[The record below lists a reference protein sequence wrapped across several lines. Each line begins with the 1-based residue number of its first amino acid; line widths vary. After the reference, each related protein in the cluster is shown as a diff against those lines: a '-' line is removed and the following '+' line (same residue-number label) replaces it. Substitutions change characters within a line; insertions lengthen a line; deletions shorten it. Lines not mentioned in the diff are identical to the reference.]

1 MKALIIDLSCVGE
14 VKILNARITSTVSI
28 ISGYYLTLGED
39 DDPAVVTATKLRD
52 EALIELPAYIIPPV
66 KLVNKTNF
74 ALPKM
79 PDKEIRKV
87 LPREISSETSSS
99 EPMIFSYFKNGT
111 VEERQVEKMEVSAF
125 YCPRQTMFDY
135 LTHLKENGIKPVSI
149 IPEMQGLKTLTE
161 INPLLSGER
170 SGVVFLELMDTRIN
184 LNIFKYRY
192 WGLEREFM
200 YRMGV
205 TGEERSGDL
214 SDEEFSRISTELNR
228 TFQFFK
234 QKNRGYTLDQ
244 VILYGTNDNIDPLK
258 NLINDNLPVNA
269 IAIQPEYFG
278 GKVSFPSHLRD
289 SREFISIFTLP
300 IATALAVSGKKY
312 VDVFPTEY
320 KERAR
325 LGRRLLGF
333 TISASII
340 GAILVA
346 GFIYFEG
353 IKGNYENDI
362 EKIRRTYASLNTN
375 AAQMVEIKK
384 QRANFFMSRFY
395 LDFPLRYSHGAAN
408 FIRKLSLI
416 SARGIRLTELELKPT
431 GQTFTFKLAGHI
443 KSEDNIGAQSRFLE
457 FYRELRNFEDIIDAT
472 SSNVAVSPE
481 GTLNPAEKTASA
493 REKAPPSG
501 NKEVVL
507 YFTINGEVE
516 PE

>member
-1 MKALIIDLSCVGE
+1 MKALVIDLSSE
-14 VKILNARITSTVSI
+14 NAVKILNTRISSTVSI
-28 ISGYYLTLGED
+28 VSGYYLTLGPED
-39 DDPAVVTATKLRD
+39 DPVTVTANKLRD
-52 EALIELPAYIIPPV
+52 EALSDLPAYIIPPL

-87 LPREISSETSSS
+87 LPREIGAETSSS

-135 LTHLKENGIKPVSI
+135 LTHLKEHGIKPVSI

-161 INPLLSGER
+161 INPMLSGER

-200 YRMGV
+200 YRMGMSE
-205 TGEERSGDL
+205 GERNADL
-214 SDEEFSRISTELNR
+214 NEEEFSRISTELNR

-234 QKNRGYTLDQ
+234 QKNRGYSLDQ
-244 VILYGTNDNIDPLK
+244 VILYGTNDNIEPLK
-258 NLINDNLPVNA
+258 NLINDNLPVTA

-278 GKVSFPSHLRD
+278 SKVSFPSHLRD
-289 SREFISIFTLP
+289 SKEFISIFTLP

-312 VDVFPTEY
+312 VDVFPSEY

-353 IKGNYENDI
+353 IKSSYKKDI
-362 EKIRRTYASLNTN
+362 EKIRSTYTGLNAN
-375 AAQMVEIKK
+375 ATQMLETKK
-384 QRANFFMSRFY
+384 ERANFFMRRFY
-395 LDFPLRYSHGAAN
+395 LDFPLRYSYGAAN
-408 FIRKLSLI
+408 FIRKISLI
-416 SARGIRLTELELKPT
+416 SAKDISLSELEMIPT
-431 GQTFTFKLAGHI
+431 GQVFTFKLSGRI
-443 KSEDNIGAQSRFLE
+443 KAEDNIGAQSRFLE
-457 FYRELRNFEDIIDAT
+457 FYRSLRDFEEIIDAT
-472 SSNVAVSPE
+472 SSNVAVNPE
-481 GTLNPAEKTASA
+481 GTRNPAESSPSSQQ
-493 REKAPPSG
+493 KAPPPGS
-501 NKEVVL
+501 KEVVL